1 MYPLLG
7 GQYNSV
13 NSTTPSTVQGS
24 TIGASLDDVPACG
37 GSNSTASGV
46 WYTVIGSG
54 GRMRA
59 FLSESGEGAD
69 FDAHVSVFRGN
80 CSNLECV
87 DQDDSLRWNSTA
99 DELYFVYVYG
109 VDGSAGNFGLFVDLG
124 NAFCSDV
131 ANPLPSDGGTL
142 FDGSIS
148 DFWSNAS
155 TIDGLPVCEQ
165 YPFKPSTGLAV
176 WYSVVGTGTTMLVSS
191 CVFTP
196 LFEMA
201 VYTGDCD
208 NLTCIPELIQGR
220 DFENVGN
227 AATCVQ
233 YVSWASIEDQ
243 LYYIRA
249 ETKAA
254 TGGNY
259 SIRVTEQS
267 P

>member
-99 DELYFVYVYG
+99 DELYFVYIYG

-131 ANPLPSDGGTL
+131 ANPLPRLGYTEYAGTTA
-142 FDGSIS
+142 FGPAVSI
-148 DFWSNAS
+148 
-155 TIDGLPVCEQ
+155 IEGLPLCE
-165 YPFKPSTGLAV
+165 SSSVEGRVGRLA
-176 WYSVVGTGTTMLVSS
+176 WYSVVGTGAKLRGASCSPPNEFNFTVYSGGCEHLS
-191 CVFTP
+191 CVQEVDPGYDEYAGYGCINCTP
-196 LFEMA
+196 ICEVKFSWESVA
-201 VYTGDCD
+201 G
-208 NLTCIPELIQGR
+208 ELYFIMVQGEG
-220 DFENVGN
+220 FHF
-227 AATCVQ
+227 
-233 YVSWASIEDQ
+233 
-243 LYYIRA
+243 
-249 ETKAA
+249 
-254 TGGNY
+254 
-259 SIRVTEQS
+259 IRVNED
-267 P
+267 